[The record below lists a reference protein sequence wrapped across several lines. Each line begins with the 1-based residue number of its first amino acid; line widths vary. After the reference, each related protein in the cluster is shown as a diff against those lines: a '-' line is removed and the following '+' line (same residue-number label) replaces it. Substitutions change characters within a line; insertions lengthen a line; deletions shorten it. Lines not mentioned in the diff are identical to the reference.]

1 MQHKRYLDTN
11 AVCYDER
18 MKFLEQIFFI
28 VAVFI
33 LTTPMV
39 VFAQFKSP
47 LKEGLETVD
56 GFVSALLKAV
66 ITVAFPIAVLVIVY
80 SGFLFVTAQGN
91 SEKLE
96 KAKTNF
102 IWTIIGV
109 GVLLGA
115 FALSKLLEGTI
126 APILN

>member
-1 MQHKRYLDTN
+1 
-11 AVCYDER
+11 
-18 MKFLEQIFFI
+18 MKFLERIFF
-28 VAVFI
+28 ATAAFI
-33 LTTPMV
+33 LAAPMV

-47 LKEGLETVD
+47 LKDNLQTVD
-56 GFVSALLKAV
+56 SFVAALLKAV
-66 ITVAFPIAVLVIVY
+66 TTVVFPIAVLVIVY

-102 IWTIIGV
+102 VWTIIGV

-115 FALSKLLEGTI
+115 WALSELLKGTI
-126 APILN
+126 SPILNIT